1 MVNPNE
7 VGSAANAGSPAV
19 SQEQHA
25 NLEKVI
31 GEQGK
36 ELGDFR
42 QFFADIGPL
51 LEKLDKN
58 PELVTAIVEGK
69 IDSTLAKAVME
80 GKVTVG
86 DAQIVS
92 TANTEVKKEIG
103 AKAYKNATP
112 EDIQKMVEEKVAA
125 VKLEMEG
132 SLKSIED
139 TRVFEAQVNDFISRT
154 PDFADHAQAIDKWL
168 DAHDITDIEV
178 AYYAV
183 KGQLS
188 EKEAIKKAQEAEGE
202 AAKNVALNAGGGP
215 TRVSYSSEGG
225 NVADDLIAGRSNPN
239 IFR

>member
-7 VGSAANAGSPAV
+7 VGSAANAGSPAAN
-19 SQEQHA
+19 QEQQA
-25 NLEKVI
+25 NLEKVL

-69 IDSTLAKAVME
+69 IDSDLAKAVMD
-80 GKVTVG
+80 GKVTIG

-92 TANTEVKKEIG
+92 TANLEVKKEIG
-103 AKAYKNATP
+103 ARAYKNASP
-112 EDIQKMVEEKVAA
+112 EDIQKMVEEKVSVFKA
-125 VKLEMEG
+125 EMEG
-132 SLKSIED
+132 NLKNMEE

-154 PDFADHAQAIDKWL
+154 PDFAEHAQAIDKWL
-168 DAHDITDIEV
+168 DTHDITDIEV

-188 EKEAIKKAQEAEGE
+188 EAEAKKLAQEAEGE
-202 AAKNVALNAGGGP
+202 AAKNVALNAGGGA
-215 TRVSYSSEGG
+215 TRVSYANGGG
-225 NVADDLIAGRSNPN
+225 NVIDDLIAGKANPN
-239 IFR
+239 IFG